1 MSDIS
6 TGVKEMLW
14 LWLCG
19 KADKNMF
26 GTIEGREAV
35 LIAYFVINVFLSCF
49 KLTNPVAFR
58 WQQGKLSH
66 IKTVLNVTYCMC

>member
-26 GTIEGREAV
+26 ETIEGREAV
-35 LIAYFVINVFLSCF
+35 LIALFL
-49 KLTNPVAFR
+49 
-58 WQQGKLSH
+58 
-66 IKTVLNVTYCMC
+66 

>member
-35 LIAYFVINVFLSCF
+35 LIAYFVIDFN
-49 KLTNPVAFR
+49 
-58 WQQGKLSH
+58 